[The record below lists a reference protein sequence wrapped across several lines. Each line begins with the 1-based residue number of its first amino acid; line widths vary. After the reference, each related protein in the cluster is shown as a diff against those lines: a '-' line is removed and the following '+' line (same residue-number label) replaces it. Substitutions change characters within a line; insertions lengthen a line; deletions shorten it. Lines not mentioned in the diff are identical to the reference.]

1 MLPIRTYLYIFYLL
15 PVMVSCSGTE
25 PVSNTK
31 ANILCQSQPGPK
43 LVKIARSYRNF
54 ERQVKSLPVEKLQ
67 KQWHETGIV
76 RFKLDTRWLGESIEH
91 APEDAWM
98 LHKLEVS
105 EDLELNDILP
115 SRMRSAFSD
124 LKAKI
129 QLIIDHQE
137 YGTNKQFIVR
147 RWKNEDILKRQAER
161 IFGDEALAYPW
172 HKDPRYASA
181 IITVRGRVGTE
192 YVDFNDN
199 DHFRLYAPD
208 AYLPLVFQP
217 NPGADLNIKQTGLH
231 EVIILAGRHSAH
243 KGRSIIHRSPPKAD
257 PELGAGGRVILLL
270 ELI

>member
-1 MLPIRTYLYIFYLL
+1 MLSLRTYTAALCLL
-15 PVMVSCSGTE
+15 PVMLACSGTE
-25 PVSNTK
+25 QVSNSKT
-31 ANILCQSQPGPK
+31 NILCQSQPGPK

-67 KQWHETGIV
+67 KQWHETGVV

-91 APEDAWM
+91 APEDAWT
-98 LHKLEVS
+98 LHRLKVS
-105 EDLELNDILP
+105 EDVELNNILP
-115 SRMRSAFSD
+115 SRMRSSFSD

-161 IFGDEALAYPW
+161 IFGDDTLAYPW

-181 IITVRGRVGTE
+181 IITVKGRVGTE
-192 YVDFNDN
+192 YVEFGENSN
-199 DHFRLYAPD
+199 FRLHAPD
-208 AYLPLVFQP
+208 PFLPLIYEP
-217 NPGADLNIKQTGLH
+217 KPGSDFDIKQTGLH